1 MLTLDSLKV
10 IASEVVSDPG
20 VKVVVCAL
28 ASLMYEA
35 VGGTEGQYHLLLVLM
50 SIDLLLGT
58 ARGLSTEWKWSK
70 WKGTGV
76 KLLFYPFIIIGAM
89 ILDIMLESALGEPPS
104 HALWKGAI
112 LYLGATEFLSISRH
126 LDFFG
131 VPMPV
136 ALLNKVHDL
145 LGRIGTNRAD
155 RTDSTDRTTN
165 KDKRG

>member
-1 MLTLDSLKV
+1 MLTMDSLKMV
-10 IASEVVSDPG
+10 ASEVVSDPG

-28 ASLMYEA
+28 GSVMYEA

-58 ARGLSTEWKWSK
+58 ARGLSTTWRWSK

-76 KLLFYPFIIIGAM
+76 KLLFYPFIIVGAM

-112 LYLGATEFLSISRH
+112 LYLGATEFLSIARH

-136 ALLNKVHDL
+136 VLLNKVHDI
-145 LGRIGTNRAD
+145 LGRIGTRRHISID
-155 RTDSTDRTTN
+155 
-165 KDKRG
+165 KDKEDKDKEEV